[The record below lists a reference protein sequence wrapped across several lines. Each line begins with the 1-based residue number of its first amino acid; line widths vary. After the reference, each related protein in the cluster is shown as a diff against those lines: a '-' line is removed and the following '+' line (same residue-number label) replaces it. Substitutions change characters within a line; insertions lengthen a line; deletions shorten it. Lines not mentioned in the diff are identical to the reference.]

1 MAHKNPV
8 VVSTDGKKHETL
20 GSSDTLAPGS
30 IPISAESGNGLSV
43 KSDGLFAEP
52 GGGGGGLSEVAHN
65 NSLSGAGT
73 TGSPLAVR
81 ISGRAGNAIK
91 LLDLATSEGGL
102 FAEAGGG
109 ALPGFVS
116 LASYEQKDLDAIK
129 DQYDA
134 MKSGSPVTVPTQWHY
149 LATLS
154 SGEQIG
160 SDRNSV
166 YLTAI
171 PAGDGQIISWD
182 GLSPQGAMYGNY
194 VWQHEKM
201 YVDGSGDTIILASQT
216 DPIVIRHD
224 NSLLGEGS
232 TRSELQ
238 VQLSQESGNGL
249 SLKDDGLFALLASGG
264 GIPGFGEPN
273 IIPDPTDIGM
283 VEAKYYDLLMDSSI
297 TEGVMYH
304 YPTLTSGGE
313 TLENVGQGV
322 LLYAIPAG
330 DGVIASY
337 SGVFAGSNQQGLRVR
352 YMDSGNTV
360 LLVDNMR
367 GLVLNTDSTLTGW
380 GELSSQLAVQVSADS
395 QNELTVLQPENSD
408 TPGLFARPISAMLF
422 AADDSIVKTSNYQ
435 GNPKN
440 AAIAARISTR
450 ANNNLRLIPNSES
463 SAERGLFASKMTRGT
478 GGGNWSFGYPD
489 SPGAKN
495 ACGKIGS
502 GVYWKSTIEMSNAN
516 AGDVNVKVDVWIK
529 NLPCMEDGTL
539 VSHRVLV
546 DYVSAT
552 TSAKPT
558 AAIWLICDTAPTHMI
573 NIETKTIT
581 KLQRS
586 PESTTTGLPDY
597 PTAPDGEYAQ
607 EFTYSRQYFYMA

>member
-8 VVSTDGKKHETL
+8 VLSTDGKKHETL
-20 GSSDTLAPGS
+20 GSGDTLAPGS

-52 GGGGGGLSEVAHN
+52 GGGGGGLTEIAHN

-73 TGSPLAVR
+73 TASPLAVR
-81 ISGRAGNAIK
+81 VSGRAGNAIQF
-91 LLDLATSEGGL
+91 LDLASSEGGL
-102 FAEAGGG
+102 FAA
-109 ALPGFVS
+109 
-116 LASYEQKDLDAIK
+116 
-129 DQYDA
+129 
-134 MKSGSPVTVPTQWHY
+134 
-149 LATLS
+149 
-154 SGEQIG
+154 
-160 SDRNSV
+160 
-166 YLTAI
+166 
-171 PAGDGQIISWD
+171 
-182 GLSPQGAMYGNY
+182 
-194 VWQHEKM
+194 
-201 YVDGSGDTIILASQT
+201 
-216 DPIVIRHD
+216 
-224 NSLLGEGS
+224 
-232 TRSELQ
+232 
-238 VQLSQESGNGL
+238 
-249 SLKDDGLFALLASGG
+249 LASGG

-273 IIPDPTDIGM
+273 IIPDPTDIGI

-322 LLYAIPAG
+322 MLYAIPAG

-360 LLVDNMR
+360 LLVENMR

-380 GELSSQLAVQVSADS
+380 GELSSQLAVQVSADL

-463 SAERGLFASKMTRGT
+463 TAERGLFASKMTRGT

-502 GVYWKSTIEMSNAN
+502 GVYWKSTVEMSNAN

-546 DYVSAT
+546 DYASAT

-586 PESTTTGLPDY
+586 PDALTTGLPDY
-597 PTAPDGEYAQ
+597 PTAPDGEFAQ